1 MRLAAIALCLALPT
15 CLHASDCAR
24 EGQRLG
30 QAYKAYND
38 CSAAGRGATGC
49 AGETGAYDAARTQYD
64 ECYKQQRG
72 GSRPSSEP
80 AASRDREDTRPAY
93 RRTAAPLRSPRR

>member
-1 MRLAAIALCLALPT
+1 MRLAAIALFFALPT

-30 QAYKAYND
+30 DAYKAYND
-38 CSAAGRGATGC
+38 CSAAGRGAAGC
-49 AGETGAYDAARTQYD
+49 AGETAAYDATRAQYD
-64 ECYKQQRG
+64 ACYERRG
-72 GSRPSSEP
+72 GSRRSSEP

-93 RRTAAPLRSPRR
+93 RPTAAPLRSPRR